1 MNPNRATQCLNG
13 WWDYRIG
20 QGRYCKKQVPYSDAP
35 VGYSECRL
43 EFDLDRAHENK
54 RVFLVFEGITYRAEV
69 NFNGK
74 DLGEMLPYSEYRFDV
89 TDDVKKTGNV
99 LSVEIYDTS
108 VYFGAG
114 EGWENYSGIT
124 RDVYL
129 EYTEQSVLENVFWHS
144 HVTEDL
150 SSADCVV
157 EITSDIR
164 DAGLSCDIT
173 LLDPAGKAVYSET
186 KAISEKLTEVRF
198 AHENPILWS
207 PDAPILYTLQVK
219 LNRGETVCDT
229 YTTPIG
235 FKHLV
240 TKGNRFFLNGE
251 PMFLLGVCRHEFW
264 GDNGH
269 MITDEQIEEDLR
281 IIKDLG
287 CNYVR
292 LVHYPHRK
300 ITVELADKLGLFVSE
315 EPGLWWD
322 DMTDQ
327 TIVDASLDVLR
338 RTILRDRNN
347 VSVAF
352 WLSFNEC
359 KFTPEFIRD
368 SAATC
373 RKYDPYRLV
382 SGANCMDIPMTK
394 KYFKE
399 CGFDFYTMHPYCYSP
414 HDMRI
419 YGKEL
424 TDMPLVFTEWG
435 GWYIFDDPYH
445 LTRQIEEIARLWHN
459 APHVENGGGALAG
472 ASFWMFSQMYEINR
486 AAPVCYGGLQ
496 HEYLVD
502 RFRRPSLNYDVFKK
516 EFKRLMQKEWEP
528 ERSLDVIPFACS
540 GALRTLPLS
549 SYKTELQ
556 QATWEAVMTEAKKP
570 IPKFYHGDR
579 RTRNMTLGPTVPFEI
594 RSIGDLPV
602 DLEYR
607 PLVVAKDC
615 ALDIAVGD
623 SADTL
628 HLIGMTSL
636 AYGYP
641 TDGAYGDEAIRLNV
655 RYTDGTEDTHIF
667 RNGFEITTACSWYGP
682 SRINPVAANA
692 PRALYFI
699 NDPDRERFVANRLA
713 LCVCK
718 DKKIASLHFEALTE
732 QYNLLLYGIT
742 LQSH

>member
-20 QGRYCKKQVPYSDAP
+20 EGRYCKKQIPYSDAP
-35 VGYSECRL
+35 VGYAECKL
-43 EFDLDRAHENK
+43 DFDTDRETHGK
-54 RVFLVFEGITYRAEV
+54 RVFLVFDGITYKADV
-69 NFNGK
+69 TLNGK
-74 DLGEMLPYSEYRFDV
+74 SLGEMLPYSEYRFDV
-89 TDDVKKTGNV
+89 TDIIHAENNT
-99 LSVEIYDTS
+99 LSVMIYDTS
-108 VYFGAG
+108 VTFGAG

-129 EYTEQSVLENVFWHS
+129 EYTEQSVLENIFWHS

-150 SSADCVV
+150 STADCVV

-164 DAGLSCDIT
+164 DEGLFCDIT
-173 LLDPAGKAVYSET
+173 LSDPAGKTVYAET
-186 KAISEKLTEVRF
+186 KEISEKLTEVRF
-198 AHENPILWS
+198 AYENPILWS
-207 PDAPILYTLQVK
+207 PDAPILYMLSVK
-219 LNRGETVCDT
+219 LYRGETVCDT
-229 YTTPIG
+229 YTTHIG

-269 MITDEQIEEDLR
+269 MITDAQIEEDLR
-281 IIKDLG
+281 LIKDLG

-322 DMTDQ
+322 DMHDQ
-327 TIVDASLDVLR
+327 SIVDASLDVLR

-414 HDMRI
+414 RDMRI
-419 YGKEL
+419 YGEEL

-435 GWYIFDDPYH
+435 GWLIFDDPYH

-459 APHVENGGGALAG
+459 APYVENGGGALAG

-502 RFRRPSLNYDVFKK
+502 RFRNKSLNYDVFKR
-516 EFKRLMQKEWEP
+516 EFRLLKKPWQP
-528 ERSLDVIPFACS
+528 DRSMDVTPYAVDGDFAPLALD
-540 GALRTLPLS
+540 T
-549 SYKTELQ
+549 YKTEAQ
-556 QATWEAVMTEAKKP
+556 EAVWEEAMTEAKKP
-570 IPKFYHGDR
+570 IPRFYHGDR

-602 DLEYR
+602 KLENR
-607 PLVVAKDC
+607 PLIVAENA

-623 SADTL
+623 SAHTV
-628 HLIGMTSL
+628 HIVGMTSL
-636 AYGYP
+636 AYGHP
-641 TDGAYGDEAIRLNV
+641 TDGRYGEEAARLVV
-655 RYTDGTEDTHIF
+655 RYTDGTEDIHIF
-667 RNGFEITTACSWYGP
+667 RNGFEITTACAWYGP

-699 NDPDRERFVANRLA
+699 NDPDRERFIANRIA
-713 LCVCK
+713 LPLQAQKTV
-718 DKKIASLHFEALTE
+718 DTLHFEITAE
-732 QYNLLLYGIT
+732 KYNLLIYGIT
-742 LQSH
+742 LQNG

>member
-1 MNPNRATQCLNG
+1 MNPNRSTQCLNG

-20 QGRYCKKQVPYSDAP
+20 EGSYRKKQIPYSDAP
-35 VGYSECRL
+35 VGYAECKL
-43 EFDLDRAHENK
+43 DFNTDRALDGK
-54 RVFLVFEGITYRAEV
+54 RVFLVFDGITYKAEV
-69 NFNGK
+69 TLNGA

-89 TDDVKKTGNV
+89 TDMIRDTDNT
-99 LSVEIYDTS
+99 LSVVIYDTT
-108 VYFGAG
+108 VTFGAG

-129 EYTEQSVLENVFWHS
+129 EYTAASVIENVFWHNR
-144 HVTEDL
+144 VAEDL
-150 SSADCVV
+150 STADCVV

-164 DAGLSCDIT
+164 DNDLFCDIT
-173 LLDPAGKAVYSET
+173 LYDPAGKTVYTET
-186 KAISEKLTEVRF
+186 KAISEVHTEACF
-198 AHENPILWS
+198 TYEKPILWS
-207 PDAPILYTLQVK
+207 PESPVLYTLDVK
-219 LNRGETVCDT
+219 LYRGETVCDA
-229 YTTPIG
+229 YSSHVG

-251 PMFLLGVCRHEFW
+251 PIFLLGVCRHEFW

-327 TIVDASLDVLR
+327 SVVDASLDVLR

-399 CGFDFYTMHPYCYSP
+399 CGFDFYTMHPYSF
-414 HDMRI
+414 DILMMREFAQ
-419 YGKEL
+419 EL

-435 GWYIFDDPYH
+435 GWFIFNDPYH
-445 LTRQIEEIARLWHN
+445 LTRHIEEIARLWHN
-459 APHVENGGGALAG
+459 APNVENGGGALAG
-472 ASFWMFSQMYEINR
+472 ASFWMFAQMYEINR
-486 AAPVCYGGLQ
+486 AAPVCYDGLQ
-496 HEYLVD
+496 HEFLVD

-516 EFKRLMQKEWEP
+516 EFKLLHKPWTP
-528 ERSLDVIPFACS
+528 DRSVDIIPYMGSGTFKPLDLCA
-540 GALRTLPLS
+540 
-549 SYKTELQ
+549 YKTVAQEEV
-556 QATWEAVMTEAKKP
+556 WEAVMTEAKKP
-570 IPKFYHGDR
+570 IPRFYHGDR

-594 RSIGDLPV
+594 RSIGDLSV
-602 DLEYR
+602 HLENR
-607 PLVVAKDC
+607 PLVVAKDH
-615 ALDIAVGD
+615 ALDITVGD

-636 AYGYP
+636 AYGHP
-641 TDGAYGDEAIRLNV
+641 IDGKYGEDAARLEIR
-655 RYTDGTEDTHIF
+655 YADGTVDTHPI
-667 RNGFEITTACSWYGP
+667 RNGYELTTACAWYGP

-692 PRALYFI
+692 PRALHYI
-699 NDPDRERFVANRLA
+699 NDPDRERFVANRIEIPVNA
-713 LCVCK
+713 E
-718 DKKIASLHFEALTE
+718 KKIASLHFEIVNE
-732 QYNLLLYGIT
+732 SYNVLLYGVT
-742 LQSH
+742 LQNT